1 MNILFVCR
9 YNRFRSRV
17 AEAVFKKLNKN
28 SDIKVRSAGII
39 LGSYPLDKSKV
50 EEAKKFGISIE
61 GKPQTLSEEILDW
74 YDTAIIVA
82 EDVPANL
89 LNKDNDTK
97 QKVEVWKISDEKMGN
112 NEQIKKIIKKIENK
126 VKIFVKDRK
135 SV

>member
-28 SDIKVRSAGII
+28 PSIKVKSAGAI
-39 LGSYPLDKSKV
+39 LGSYPLDKSEV

-61 GKPQTLSEEILDW
+61 GKPQALSEEILDW

-126 VKIFVKDRK
+126 VKIFVKEVSR
-135 SV
+135 

>member
-28 SDIKVRSAGII
+28 PGIKVRSVGVI
-39 LGSYPLDKSKV
+39 LGSYPLDKGEV

-61 GKPQTLSEEILDW
+61 GKPQALSEEILDW

-82 EDVPANL
+82 DDVPADL
-89 LNKDNDTK
+89 LNKDKDTK

-126 VKIFVKDRK
+126 VKIFVKEVSR
-135 SV
+135 